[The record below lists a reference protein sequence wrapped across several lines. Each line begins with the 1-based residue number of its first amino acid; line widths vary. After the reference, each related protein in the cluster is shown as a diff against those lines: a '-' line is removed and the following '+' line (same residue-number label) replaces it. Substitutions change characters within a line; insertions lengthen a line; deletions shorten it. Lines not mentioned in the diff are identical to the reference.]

1 MKILS
6 ILLLVLSLPVLAE
19 SYSMRDCMI
28 LPITDTAGNSL
39 GYTVYNKLERKIQEE
54 GWCRYKSSSEVIGI
68 FSKYRDRLP
77 EYLQNENVL
86 KTVADRMQVGTIIRV
101 SLKYEVDKLEIQL
114 DIIGENGKDIYM
126 SEKTIINSIDADMA
140 ANTINNWLE
149 LYEATIPYDGK
160 VIGVLGDQ
168 VTFSVV
174 KSKPLNIGQEFRI
187 KRLKAKKRHPLLK
200 KVVEWD
206 SLVMAKG
213 KIFNLSRGQGLGVI
227 KTYMSESK
235 PKAGDWIKLDEFVA
249 KKGGLQTRFDR
260 IEQSSFG
267 RLGDLGLS
275 FVLASHTASSNA
287 VTGNNKLNGLI
298 YGISAEVEAWLTR
311 NYVVLG
317 EFGFKVGNLDS
328 TSGSPEQDT
337 SGQSTLN
344 YKLAGGYKWLPLGF
358 FYGPQINLYGGYASY
373 SYQLDTSARDGF
385 STNTFSGI
393 LLGAG
398 GSIPLQKGIRVFGS
412 GELMPFADFEDDEG
426 IYGSAK
432 AVTSMAFK
440 IGAQYLWS
448 PTMRLMGTFEVIN
461 NSAKTNG
468 SNSEISYSDNNFK
481 FGAVFTF

>member
-1 MKILS
+1 MKI
-6 ILLLVLSLPVLAE
+6 ILLMLSLASFNVLAE

-39 GYTVYNKLERKIQEE
+39 GYTVYNKLERDIKEL

-77 EYLQNENVL
+77 EYLKNENVL
-86 KTVADRMQVGTIIRV
+86 KTVADRLQVGTIIRV
-101 SLKYEVDKLEIQL
+101 SLKYEVDKLQIDL
-114 DIIGENGKDIYM
+114 DIIGENGKDILM
-126 SEKTIINSIDADMA
+126 SEKTIINSIDADLA

-149 LYEATIPYDGK
+149 LYETTIPYDGK

-200 KVVEWD
+200 KIVEWD
-206 SLVMAKG
+206 SVVMAKG
-213 KIFNLSRGQGLGVI
+213 KVFNLSRGQALGVI

-249 KKGGLQTRFDR
+249 QKGGLSSRYNQ
-260 IEQSSFG
+260 IEQNSFG

-275 FVLASHTASSNA
+275 FVLASHTTSTNA
-287 VTGNNKLNGLI
+287 VTGNNKLNGLV
-298 YGISAEVEAWLTR
+298 YGITAEVEAWITR
-311 NYVVLG
+311 NYLVIG
-317 EFGFKVGNLDS
+317 EFGMRVGNLESSSGDPSQDS
-328 TSGSPEQDT
+328 
-337 SGQSTLN
+337 SGQSMLN
-344 YKLAGGYKWLPLGF
+344 YKLGGGYKFLPMGF
-358 FYGPQINLYGGYASY
+358 FYGPQVNLYAGYANY
-373 SYQLDTSARDGF
+373 SYQLDTSANDGF
-385 STNTFSGI
+385 STNSFSGI
-393 LLGAG
+393 MIGVG

-426 IYGSAK
+426 VYGSANS
-432 AVTSMAFK
+432 VSSMAFK

-448 PTMRLMGTFEVIN
+448 PSMRLMGTFEVIN

-468 SNSEISYSDNNFK
+468 SNSEVGYSDNNFK
-481 FGAVFTF
+481 LGAVFSF